1 MKDMMLDIEAMGT
14 GHNAAIVQIGA
25 CYFDR
30 KTGKIG
36 SKFKVNVDLRSS
48 IDAGLSINGE
58 TIYWWLE
65 QSDAARKS
73 ILEKPKKKIT
83 PALNELKA
91 FAKKAKTIWS
101 HSSYDFTIINNAM
114 IACGFKPLN
123 YRYARD
129 IRTLTDLGGK
139 GKNDFK
145 REGTHHDAM
154 DDCIF
159 QVKYC
164 VAAIQNLKG
173 DK

>member
-14 GHNAAIVQIGA
+14 GNNAAIIQIAA

-36 SKFKVNVDLRSS
+36 DKFKVNIDLNSS
-48 IDAGLSINGE
+48 IDVGLSVNAD
-58 TIYWWLE
+58 TICWWLE
-65 QSDAARKS
+65 QSDEARKS
-73 ILEKPKKKIT
+73 ILKKPRVKIKT
-83 PALNELKA
+83 ALNDFKS
-91 FAKKAKTIWS
+91 FSKKAKNIWS
-101 HSSYDFTIINNAM
+101 HSPYDFTIICSAL

-129 IRTLTDLGGK
+129 IRTLTDLGKK

-145 REGTHHDAM
+145 REGTHHDAL

-164 VAAIQNLKG
+164 VAAMQNLKG
-173 DK
+173 EK